1 MSAARGVI
9 ACKISGVNLNLV
21 CDYNTLCRIEEK
33 DPRSALEVFEA
44 CDTSEGAVPRFSDI
58 RLLLWAMAQAE
69 QPELDLE
76 QIGRLIGNDVEAA
89 MLEIGRAFD
98 AAMPEADPQK
108 KTGKAKAKAKK
119 PRRERSKAT

>member
-1 MSAARGVI
+1 
-9 ACKISGVNLNLV
+9 
-21 CDYNTLCRIEEK
+21 
-33 DPRSALEVFEA
+33 
-44 CDTSEGAVPRFSDI
+44 
-58 RLLLWAMAQAE
+58 MAQAE